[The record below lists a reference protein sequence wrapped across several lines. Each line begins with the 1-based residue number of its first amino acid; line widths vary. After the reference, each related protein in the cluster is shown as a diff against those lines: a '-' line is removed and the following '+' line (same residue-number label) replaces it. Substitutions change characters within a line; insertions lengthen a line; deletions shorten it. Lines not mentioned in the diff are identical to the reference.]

1 MSQRVWMKSVAAV
14 WMVLAT
20 CAAYASDATVAGDA
34 YVNSAY
40 PTTNY
45 GYLSNL
51 YVGNGGTALI
61 QFDLS
66 SLPAGTTAAQI
77 GKATVKLYVN
87 RINVSGLV
95 RVLPVTSAWSESAV
109 TYATIPTLGTAVAT
123 FTPTAAQQFIVI
135 DITSLVQGWVTTPS
149 SNFGIA
155 LSSAVGNIVL
165 DSKENDET
173 SHAAHLDIT
182 VVSQGPQG
190 IQGIPGVT
198 GATGAAGAQ
207 GPQGIQGIQG
217 PIGAVG
223 PAGLT
228 GATGPAGVVGAQG
241 PPVTFMN
248 SWSIG
253 TPYAIGDAVSES
265 GSSYI
270 ALAANT
276 SIDPATDVAG
286 SGSNWA
292 VLALK
297 GNTGATGATGSTG
310 PQGPIGL
317 TGPQGPIGLTG
328 PQGPTG
334 PTGPSG
340 PTGATGAT
348 GPSGPT
354 GATGATGPFAGGTYS
369 ASVDYPAGSVVQYSS
384 TVYLAIQANG
394 PSSTAVTP
402 GASGS
407 YWVATGVN
415 STTPANYISLTALD
429 ASATIANNA
438 SVFAA
443 AISPTVTPTP
453 VNGYTY
459 SPTTGAVTVTAS
471 GTYVYDF
478 DVLVAEAGSL
488 GLTVNGSI
496 AANTTFGRATGTS
509 QIVGHGL
516 ITLSAGDVVNLVNNN
531 SSTALTLAPTSPQV
545 AASFTLVA
553 LAAGTPGAPGAPGA
567 NGNTVLYGTGAPSA
581 AVGNNGDFYIDTS
594 ANKIYGPKASGAWPS
609 GTSLVGPQG
618 TAGING
624 AGLANGTAGG
634 QIYLTS
640 ASSPYAPASP
650 QTMGGDV
657 AISSGA
663 VTTIGAN
670 AVTTSKINN
679 LAVTTA
685 KIANGAVTAT
695 QIASNAG
702 ITGGQIASSTIT
714 GGNIA
719 NNTIAAS
726 NLNSSG
732 ASSTTFLRG
741 DMTWATPG
749 GGSSSSAY
757 YFDVYTT
764 AQAALSAGQTLYT
777 TALSPVTPV
786 NSGFSFNS
794 TTGVIT
800 VTNAGTYSFD
810 FFAGLQFI
818 ASGDQTFTVY
828 KNGTA
833 TSFAFSENPTMD
845 TYTPV
850 GHGILTL
857 NAGDTLKVVSKEAA
871 TLGAA
876 SSDTAITSYFALQS
890 MGGATGATGAAGAAG
905 TNGANG
911 ADGVVQSLSTSV
923 TNSGTTGSASFS
935 GTTNPVLTI
944 NFPASSGG
952 GGTPTIPAWSSG
964 TDYTTGQLVTY
975 NNAIFMAVADNAS
988 SSSNEPGTSGGA
1000 TYWGG
1005 ISIGTGANPI
1015 GIPYTVAG
1023 HLFANSIYYY
1033 SPTGNQSST
1042 LTDLGTAIAPTACA
1056 PSMTIYS
1063 YVPLAETWTLGSVTP
1078 TSSSNTWPLG
1088 SSLASCTTSP
1098 ASGSTPQTCSTTALS
1113 QVNAGTIMT
1122 IYGSAAL
1129 SSGYA
1134 GLLIAFSCQ

>member
-1 MSQRVWMKSVAAV
+1 
-14 WMVLAT
+14 
-20 CAAYASDATVAGDA
+20 
-34 YVNSAY
+34 
-40 PTTNY
+40 
-45 GYLSNL
+45 
-51 YVGNGGTALI
+51 
-61 QFDLS
+61 
-66 SLPAGTTAAQI
+66 
-77 GKATVKLYVN
+77 
-87 RINVSGLV
+87 
-95 RVLPVTSAWSESAV
+95 
-109 TYATIPTLGTAVAT
+109 
-123 FTPTAAQQFIVI
+123 
-135 DITSLVQGWVTTPS
+135 
-149 SNFGIA
+149 
-155 LSSAVGNIVL
+155 
-165 DSKENDET
+165 
-173 SHAAHLDIT
+173 
-182 VVSQGPQG
+182 
-190 IQGIPGVT
+190 
-198 GATGAAGAQ
+198 
-207 GPQGIQGIQG
+207 
-217 PIGAVG
+217 
-223 PAGLT
+223 
-228 GATGPAGVVGAQG
+228 
-241 PPVTFMN
+241 
-248 SWSIG
+248 
-253 TPYAIGDAVSES
+253 
-265 GSSYI
+265 
-270 ALAANT
+270 
-276 SIDPATDVAG
+276 
-286 SGSNWA
+286 
-292 VLALK
+292 
-297 GNTGATGATGSTG
+297 
-310 PQGPIGL
+310 
-317 TGPQGPIGLTG
+317 
-328 PQGPTG
+328 
-334 PTGPSG
+334 
-340 PTGATGAT
+340 
-348 GPSGPT
+348 
-354 GATGATGPFAGGTYS
+354 
-369 ASVDYPAGSVVQYSS
+369 
-384 TVYLAIQANG
+384 
-394 PSSTAVTP
+394 
-402 GASGS
+402 
-407 YWVATGVN
+407 
-415 STTPANYISLTALD
+415 
-429 ASATIANNA
+429 
-438 SVFAA
+438 
-443 AISPTVTPTP
+443 
-453 VNGYTY
+453 
-459 SPTTGAVTVTAS
+459 
-471 GTYVYDF
+471 
-478 DVLVAEAGSL
+478 
-488 GLTVNGSI
+488 
-496 AANTTFGRATGTS
+496 
-509 QIVGHGL
+509 
-516 ITLSAGDVVNLVNNN
+516 
-531 SSTALTLAPTSPQV
+531 
-545 AASFTLVA
+545 
-553 LAAGTPGAPGAPGA
+553 
-567 NGNTVLYGTGAPSA
+567 
-581 AVGNNGDFYIDTS
+581 
-594 ANKIYGPKASGAWPS
+594 
-609 GTSLVGPQG
+609 
-618 TAGING
+618 
-624 AGLANGTAGG
+624 
-634 QIYLTS
+634 
-640 ASSPYAPASP
+640 
-650 QTMGGDV
+650 MGGDV